1 MQTDDQRP
9 ASEPKTV
16 LVVEDNELNLKLFVD
31 LLDYHG
37 YRVVTSTFGRA
48 AINLARQHRPD
59 LILLDIQLPDIT
71 GMEVADQLK
80 ADENTRR
87 IPLVAVT
94 AFAMSGDRQRVLES
108 GCDDYLAKP
117 FNVREFLSLVER
129 YTSPNPNGTP
139 EQVY

>member
-1 MQTDDQRP
+1 METDDQWP

-16 LVVEDNELNLKLFVD
+16 LVVEDNELNLKLVVD
-31 LLDYHG
+31 LLD
-37 YRVVTSTFGRA
+37 R
-48 AINLARQHRPD
+48 
-59 LILLDIQLPDIT
+59 
-71 GMEVADQLK
+71 GMEVAEQLK
-80 ADENTRR
+80 ADENTRN

>member
-1 MQTDDQRP
+1 MQTNYQRS

-37 YRVVTSTFGRA
+37 YRVITTTLGRLA
-48 AINLARQHRPD
+48 VELARQHRPD

-71 GMEVADQLK
+71 GMEVAQQLK
-80 ADENTRR
+80 AAVNTRP
-87 IPLVAVT
+87 IPIVAVT
-94 AFAMSGDRQRVLES
+94 AFAMSGDRQRVLKS

-117 FNVREFLSLVER
+117 FNVHEFLSIVEH
-129 YTSPNPNGTP
+129 YMNPNQKDP
-139 EQVY
+139 PQEIP